1 MLRAR
6 SGSPEGV
13 SMTFVNFS
21 NHASSKWTN
30 AQLEAA
36 RAYGDI
42 VDIPFAQVAPSAT
55 KAEVDA
61 LAEAEVAKIMDAAP
75 SVVMVQGEMTL
86 VYNVVRRLENEG
98 IKCVAACTRRRTDEE
113 VQRLAA
119 AGLTKEGMFEFMGF
133 REY

>member
-1 MLRAR
+1 M
-6 SGSPEGV
+6 S
-13 SMTFVNFS
+13 FVNYS
-21 NHASSKWTN
+21 NHVSSRW
-30 AQLEAA
+30 AESQLEAA
-36 RAYGDI
+36 RAYGDVI
-42 VDIPFAQVAPSAT
+42 DIPFAQVDPAAT
-55 KAEVDA
+55 KADVDA
-61 LAEAEVAKIMDAAP
+61 LAEAEVQKILEAKP

-113 VQRLAA
+113 MQKLAA

>member
-1 MLRAR
+1 MA
-6 SGSPEGV
+6 
-13 SMTFVNFS
+13 FVNYS
-21 NHASSKWTN
+21 NHVSSRWSS

-36 RAYGDI
+36 EAYGEV
-42 VDIPFAQVAPSAT
+42 VDIPFAQVSPSAT

-61 LAEAEVAKIMDAAP
+61 LAEVEVKKILETAP

-86 VYNVVRRLENEG
+86 VYNVVRRLEAKG

-113 VQRLAA
+113 VQKLAA

>member
-1 MLRAR
+1 MA
-6 SGSPEGV
+6 
-13 SMTFVNFS
+13 FVNYS
-21 NHASSKWTN
+21 NHVSSRWSS

-42 VDIPFAQVAPSAT
+42 VDIPFAQVDPSAT

-61 LAEAEVAKIMDAAP
+61 LAEAEVAKIMDATP
-75 SVVMVQGEMTL
+75 SIAMVQGEMTL
-86 VYNVVRRLENEG
+86 VYNVVRRLQDKG
-98 IKCVAACTRRRTDEE
+98 VKCVAACTRRRTDEE

>member
-1 MLRAR
+1 
-6 SGSPEGV
+6 
-13 SMTFVNFS
+13 MTFVNYS
-21 NHASSKWTN
+21 NHVSTRWTS

-36 RAYGDI
+36 EKYGNVI
-42 VDIPFAQVAPSAT
+42 DIPFAQVDPSAT
-55 KAEVDA
+55 KAEVDT
-61 LAEAEVAKIMDAAP
+61 LAEAEVQKILEAKP

-113 VQRLAA
+113 MQKLAA

>member
-1 MLRAR
+1 MA
-6 SGSPEGV
+6 
-13 SMTFVNFS
+13 FVNYS
-21 NHASSKWTN
+21 NHVSSRWSS

-42 VDIPFAQVAPSAT
+42 VDIPFAQVDPSAT

-61 LAEAEVAKIMDAAP
+61 LAEAEVAKIMDATP

-86 VYNVVRRLENEG
+86 VYNVVRRLESRG

-113 VQRLAA
+113 VQKLAA
-119 AGLTKEGMFEFMGF
+119 AGLTKEGMFEFMRF

>member
-1 MLRAR
+1 MA
-6 SGSPEGV
+6 
-13 SMTFVNFS
+13 FVNYS
-21 NHASSKWTN
+21 NHVSSRWTA

-42 VDIPFAQVAPSAT
+42 VDIPFAQVDPSAT

-61 LAEAEVAKIMDAAP
+61 LAEAEVAKIMDTTP

-86 VYNVVRRLENEG
+86 VYNVVRRLEARG

>member
-1 MLRAR
+1 M
-6 SGSPEGV
+6 S
-13 SMTFVNFS
+13 FVNYS
-21 NHASSKWTN
+21 NHVSNRWSS

-36 RAYGDI
+36 KVYGDVI
-42 VDIPFAQVAPSAT
+42 DIPFAQVSPSAN

-61 LAEAEVAKIMDAAP
+61 LAVEEVQKILDVAP

-86 VYNVVRRLENEG
+86 VYNVVRRLEARG
-98 IKCVAACTRRRTDEE
+98 IECVAACTRRRTDEE
-113 VQRLAA
+113 VQKLAA

>member
-1 MLRAR
+1 M
-6 SGSPEGV
+6 S
-13 SMTFVNFS
+13 FVNYS
-21 NHASSKWTN
+21 NHVSTRWSS

-36 RAYGDI
+36 KAYGDVI
-42 VDIPFAQVAPSAT
+42 DIPFAQVSPSAT

-61 LAEAEVAKIMDAAP
+61 LAVEEVQKILEVAP

-113 VQRLAA
+113 VQKLAA

>member
-1 MLRAR
+1 M
-6 SGSPEGV
+6 S
-13 SMTFVNFS
+13 FVNYS
-21 NHASSKWTN
+21 NHNSARWN
-30 AQLEAA
+30 DAQLEAA
-36 RAYGDI
+36 RAYGEV
-42 VDIPFAQVAPSAT
+42 VDIPFAQVSPSAT

-61 LAEAEVAKIMDAAP
+61 LAEVEVQKILEATP

-86 VYNVVRRLENEG
+86 VYNVVRRLEGRG